1 MDWAWAL
8 GAMTVGA
15 IAPKIEEHEPEL
27 VLIDGAYLL
36 QDEDGG
42 KRMWE
47 KSMHISRGIKQ
58 IAQDYEVPVIITI
71 QLNRQGD
78 SRKNGDPSLSDVAYS
93 DAYAQDVDFLLGLD
107 QDDDQKL
114 NGELKILPLAV
125 REAPPV
131 PII

>member
-1 MDWAWAL
+1 M
-8 GAMTVGA
+8 
-15 IAPKIEEHEPEL
+15 
-27 VLIDGAYLL
+27 LIDGAYLL

-47 KSMHISRGIKQ
+47 KNMNISRGIKQ
-58 IAQDYEVPVIITI
+58 IAQDYKVPVIISI

-78 SRKNGDPSLSDVAYS
+78 SRKGSEPTLSDVAYS

-131 PII
+131 SII